1 MPRRIHPLT
10 VCIRDLLLR
19 GPDLHQ
25 QVERRVHHVLCG
37 GVHAPLEHRPR
48 LVHELVLAA
57 YEGDRRL
64 MEVAQPQRR
73 GLKRLENRQ
82 EDGPGDE
89 AVDDAVAGAPRAALG
104 VGQPAIRGGD
114 TWRFPTGSDGSVGLS
129 GMRQLRGKQSA
140 VKIWTSAVNV
150 SALTPP
156 AVTTGGAFDKVTDTQ
171 TSRVQPRKPKAEV
184 ACVGKV

>member
-1 MPRRIHPLT
+1 MHPLT

-25 QVERRVHHVLCG
+25 QVERRVHHILRR

-64 MEVAQPQRR
+64 MEVAQPQCR
-73 GLKRLENRQ
+73 GLKRLEYRH

-89 AVDDAVAGAPRAALG
+89 AVNYAVAGAPRAALAL
-104 VGQPAIRGGD
+104 VSLQGG
-114 TWRFPTGSDGSVGLS
+114 G
-129 GMRQLRGKQSA
+129 
-140 VKIWTSAVNV
+140 
-150 SALTPP
+150 
-156 AVTTGGAFDKVTDTQ
+156 
-171 TSRVQPRKPKAEV
+171 
-184 ACVGKV
+184 